1 MVDMSHDVDT
11 DSAARSARGVPR
23 EIRIGARR
31 FRLIPVAIALLAV
44 VGVVMIASYDG
55 RSKTRRVS
63 DCLTA
68 RGYVLQVVHDD
79 GKEPIGGDEGLL
91 GPLGDYQARPPSDTI
106 SVGLAGRDYAHA
118 VATITVQ
125 RGAAQVSVLDAKR
138 AQTIRDCAG

>member
-1 MVDMSHDVDT
+1 MGDMSHVDT
-11 DSAARSARGVPR
+11 DSADRSAPAIPR

-31 FRLIPVAIALLAV
+31 IRSIPVAIALL
-44 VGVVMIASYDG
+44 GVIGVFMIASYDG
-55 RSKTRRVS
+55 RSKTERVS

-68 RGYVLQVVHDD
+68 RGYVLQVIHDD

-106 SVGLAGRDYAHA
+106 SVGVAGRDYPHA

-125 RGAAQVSVLDAKR
+125 RGGAQVSVLDPKH
-138 AQTIRDCAG
+138 AQTITDCAG